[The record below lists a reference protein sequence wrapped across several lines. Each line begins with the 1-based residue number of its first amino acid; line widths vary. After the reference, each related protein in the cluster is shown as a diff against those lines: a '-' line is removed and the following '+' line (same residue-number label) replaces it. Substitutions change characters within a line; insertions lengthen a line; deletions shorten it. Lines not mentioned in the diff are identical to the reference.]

1 MTTTKRR
8 RAIDIPESLYQLVK
22 KQASERGVKTPTGL
36 VSKILVGEDAPV
48 RGQVDIYEKS
58 KHSVSMTEAL
68 WLSIKVRQDNQRVA
82 SITSCSCDILLG
94 ASQPLSKAEL
104 SEGLKWAQTREDRR
118 AMRISEPPKKK
129 VRKAKKRVK
138 AKAEK
143 AKQVEP
149 EKEIVVESEHIETDD
164 VFEDDK
170 REDSKPI
177 FQPSIENKMVDRPA
191 ITEQDEFYGG
201 VKLF

>member
-1 MTTTKRR
+1 MTTNKRR

-22 KQASERGVKTPTGL
+22 RKASERGVKTPTGL
-36 VSKILVGEDAPV
+36 VSKILIGEEAPIE
-48 RGQVDIYEKS
+48 GQVDIYEKS

-68 WLSIKVRQDNQRVA
+68 WLSIKVRQDNQKVA

-94 ASQPLSKAEL
+94 TSQPLSEAEL

-118 AMRISEPPKKK
+118 AMKISEPPKKK
-129 VRKAKKRVK
+129 AQKAKKRAK
-138 AKAEK
+138 AKAKKPES
-143 AKQVEP
+143 VEP
-149 EKEIVVESEHIETDD
+149 EKEIVIESEYTETDD

-177 FQPSIENKMVDRPA
+177 FQPAVENKMVDRPA
-191 ITEQDEFYGG
+191 VTEQDEFYGG